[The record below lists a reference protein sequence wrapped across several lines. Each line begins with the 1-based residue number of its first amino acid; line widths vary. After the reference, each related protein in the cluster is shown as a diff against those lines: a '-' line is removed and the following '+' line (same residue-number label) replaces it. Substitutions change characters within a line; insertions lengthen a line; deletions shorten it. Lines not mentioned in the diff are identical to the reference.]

1 MGMTAPEQPPPEL
14 MMMLAGQGPPGMG
27 GPPGIGGPQGPP
39 QPEQPQGPRSSVEL
53 IAAAIDLLRGYPEV
67 EQDQEDLAVAAQVI
81 AALQKLLAKQ
91 QREADTA
98 TGVGPAARFLRRG

>member
-1 MGMTAPEQPPPEL
+1 MGMIAPEQPPPEL
-14 MMMLAGQGPPGMG
+14 MMMLAGQGPPMQAPPGMG
-27 GPPGIGGPQGPP
+27 PPE
-39 QPEQPQGPRSSVEL
+39 PEQPPRSSADL

>member
-1 MGMTAPEQPPPEL
+1 MAMTAPEGGPPPEL
-14 MMMLAGQGPPGMG
+14 MQMMMAGQGPPPGMG
-27 GPPGIGGPQGPP
+27 GPPQGPP
-39 QPEQPQGPRSSVEL
+39 PGAEQGPQFGTSAEL
-53 IAAAIDLLRGYPEV
+53 IAATIDLLRGYPEV

>member
-1 MGMTAPEQPPPEL
+1 MAMTAPEGGPPPEL
-14 MMMLAGQGPPGMG
+14 MQMMMAGQGPPPGMG
-27 GPPGIGGPQGPP
+27 GPPQGPQFGT
-39 QPEQPQGPRSSVEL
+39 SAEL
-53 IAAAIDLLRGYPEV
+53 IAATIDLLRGYPEV